1 MKDGEGKRKPGNE
14 TREFKPKGPY
24 MFFHIVSGM
33 RSRAAVGVVYSILLQ
48 Y

>member
-1 MKDGEGKRKPGNE
+1 MKDGEGNMKAGYE
-14 TREFKPKGPY
+14 TREFKSKGSY
-24 MFFHIVSGM
+24 VFLRIVCGM